1 MSEEQT
7 EGKRGEAAWREQRE
21 AIAKRNVEA
30 HRRGQAERKTRD
42 REVESRDRVE
52 AAREAAQLDELNAQ
66 IAKGRSGG
74 RG

>member
-7 EGKRGEAAWREQRE
+7 QGKRGDAAWREQRE

-30 HRRGQAERKTRD
+30 HRRGQAERRTRENAAETRD
-42 REVESRDRVE
+42 RIE

-74 RG
+74 RA

>member
-7 EGKRGEAAWREQRE
+7 QGKRGDAAYREQRE

-30 HRRGQAERKTRD
+30 HRRGQAERRSRESAVETRG
-42 REVESRDRVE
+42 RIE

-66 IAKGRSGG
+66 IAKGRAGG
-74 RG
+74 TG